1 MEKLREFTNKITDI
15 QRAIAILNWD
25 QETYMPKK
33 GQGFRAQQIG
43 TLSGLA
49 HEIATS
55 KAYEECLLE
64 LKDKQSLSAKDQR
77 NVLLLLKDFEKAKK
91 LPSEFVIRL
100 SKTTSKAFH
109 AWVEARQANDF
120 KVYEK
125 ALTEM
130 VNIQQEKAK
139 IYGYEGHV
147 YNALM
152 DDYQP
157 EATVDQ
163 IDKIFADARE
173 KLQPLIAKIA
183 KSKQVN
189 DKFMYQHFGKDEQ
202 WNLGIALMKKLG
214 YDMDAGRQDL
224 AEHPFS
230 TTFSPGDVRVTTR
243 IDEQNFYDM
252 LWSCMH
258 ECGHALYEQG
268 LLEDQYGLPCGEAV
282 SLGIHESQSRFYE
295 NNLGRSKAFWMH
307 NYKDVVQAFP
317 VQFNDVTLNDFYQA
331 INIVKPSL
339 IRTDADELT
348 YHFHIMI
355 RYELEKMLIEGS
367 LKVSDV
373 RDAWN
378 EKYKSYLNIDVP
390 SDAKG
395 VLQDIHWS
403 HGGFGYFPTYSL
415 GSFYAAQFEAKM
427 REDITEYDEK
437 VGAGNYAEIL
447 HWLRKN
453 IHEHGRFYSS
463 EDLCKQAT
471 GEGLNFKYFMNYAE
485 KKYGEIYSV

>member
-15 QRAIAILNWD
+15 QRAIAVLNWD

-64 LKDKQSLSAKDQR
+64 LKDKESLSAQDKR

-120 KVYEK
+120 KVYEE

-139 IYGYEGHV
+139 IYGYEDHI

-163 IDKIFADARE
+163 IDKIFADVRE
-173 KLQPLIAKIA
+173 KLQPLIAKI
-183 KSKQVN
+183 SESPQVN

-258 ECGHALYEQG
+258 
-268 LLEDQYGLPCGEAV
+268 DM
-282 SLGIHESQSRFYE
+282 
-295 NNLGRSKAFWMH
+295 NKAYWKS
-307 NYKDVVQAFP
+307 NTAYLVEK
-317 VQFNDVTLNDFYQA
+317 L
-331 INIVKPSL
+331 
-339 IRTDADELT
+339 
-348 YHFHIMI
+348 FH
-355 RYELEKMLIEGS
+355 
-367 LKVSDV
+367 
-373 RDAWN
+373 
-378 EKYKSYLNIDVP
+378 
-390 SDAKG
+390 
-395 VLQDIHWS
+395 
-403 HGGFGYFPTYSL
+403 
-415 GSFYAAQFEAKM
+415 
-427 REDITEYDEK
+427 
-437 VGAGNYAEIL
+437 
-447 HWLRKN
+447 
-453 IHEHGRFYSS
+453 
-463 EDLCKQAT
+463 
-471 GEGLNFKYFMNYAE
+471 
-485 KKYGEIYSV
+485 